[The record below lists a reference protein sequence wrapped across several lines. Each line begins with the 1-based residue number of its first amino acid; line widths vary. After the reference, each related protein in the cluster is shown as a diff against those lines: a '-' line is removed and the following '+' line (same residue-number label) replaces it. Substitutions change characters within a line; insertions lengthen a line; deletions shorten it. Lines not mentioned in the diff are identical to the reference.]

1 MSRTTKV
8 IGYSAEQLSD
18 AENLAEVMKK
28 IPQKQRMLVTMSAL
42 AFISGMEVQ
51 AAMKEPEKTA

>member
-1 MSRTTKV
+1 MSQTTKV